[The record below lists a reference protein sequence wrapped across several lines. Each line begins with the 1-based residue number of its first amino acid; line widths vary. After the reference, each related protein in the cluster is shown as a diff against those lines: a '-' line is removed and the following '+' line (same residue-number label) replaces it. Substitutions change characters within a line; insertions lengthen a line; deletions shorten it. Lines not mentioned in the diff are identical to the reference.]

1 FSSTDFSSA
10 GFSSDAFSSGALS
23 PAALSP
29 AALSPAALSPAALS
43 PAALSPAAFSPGQL
57 LPSPPA
63 MDRRGVDRLTVSTES
78 WFTEDSWWSSGDEE
92 IHGVM
97 DGAGDHDD
105 QTIQDDAHIASEQHH
120 HTPLLSDGV
129 RYRASHAGRHRLTTT
144 TPVVSPPASPSA
156 IESRVSGRPFPTTVH
171 MSSISARREYLVKL
185 CRAIIMY
192 GAPPHQLE
200 EYMSM
205 SSLPLEIEGQF
216 SYVPDC
222 MTIIFARSTAGPAE
236 GELVRV
242 REGIDLG
249 RLQDAHDINMDVAH
263 DRLGVEEAARRLDG
277 VSGAR
282 PKSEVWFL
290 IL

>member
-1 FSSTDFSSA
+1 
-10 GFSSDAFSSGALS
+10 
-23 PAALSP
+23 
-29 AALSPAALSPAALS
+29 
-43 PAALSPAAFSPGQL
+43 
-57 LPSPPA
+57 
-63 MDRRGVDRLTVSTES
+63 MDRQGVDRLTVSTES
-78 WFTEDSWWSSGDEE
+78 WFTADSWWSSGDEE

-105 QTIQDDAHIASEQHH
+105 HTIQDDAHIASEHH
-120 HTPLLSDGV
+120 HHIPLLSDGV

-216 SYVPDC
+216 FYIPDC
-222 MTIIFARSTAGPAE
+222 MTIIFASSTAGPAE
-236 GELVRV
+236 VELVRV
-242 REGIDLG
+242 SEGIDLG

-263 DRLGVEEAARRLDG
+263 HRLGVEEAARRLDE

-282 PKSEVWFL
+282 PKYEVWFL
-290 IL
+290 ILMYGLASACVAPFGFEGRLIDLPIAFILGCI